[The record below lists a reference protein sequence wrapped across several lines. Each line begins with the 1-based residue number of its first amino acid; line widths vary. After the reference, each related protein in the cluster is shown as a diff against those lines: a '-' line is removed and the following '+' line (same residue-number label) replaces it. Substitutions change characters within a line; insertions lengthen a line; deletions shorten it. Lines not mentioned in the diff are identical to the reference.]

1 MTADPGPT
9 PDRAEPSTD
18 YDDPAYYE
26 PHGLKPQC
34 TYIVHWHSCRLDA
47 GHSGRHSPGRIEAE
61 ARASAPEQGEPP
73 ADDENSGYVSELIEH
88 DRAASGAQAVPPL
101 DVERLLHAA
110 IEREKRGTIRYA
122 EDIGHDMGMAHAQD
136 IIRRECAALHPENG
150 PQSEREHAAWCY
162 LPKDHPGMCEGDQ

>member
-88 DRAASGAQAVPPL
+88 DRAASGAQAAASRVPQV
-101 DVERLLHAA
+101 D
-110 IEREKRGTIRYA
+110 
-122 EDIGHDMGMAHAQD
+122 
-136 IIRRECAALHPENG
+136 
-150 PQSEREHAAWCY
+150 REHAAWCW
-162 LPKDHPGMCEGDQ
+162 LPKDHKGLCEGDQ